1 MSINPIQIEIAS
13 LPFAF
18 STNESN
24 TPREFRYYPAPPI
37 ISSYYKYQNV
47 NVDPNLQN
55 KVTTDF
61 HRKVLEWIKHDKS
74 FKKFKKFEKELKSEV
89 GYEMIHKI
97 LKLFVKRGN
106 TNWYDLKEQN
116 SLVKDYIKHKLN
128 GL

>member
-1 MSINPIQIEIAS
+1 MSNNAQLEMAF

-18 STNESN
+18 PV
-24 TPREFRYYPAPPI
+24 TPNQTTKEFRYYPAPPI

-47 NVDPNLQN
+47 NVDPNLQHM
-55 KVTTDF
+55 VTTDF
-61 HRKVLEWIKHDKS
+61 HKKVIEWIKHDKS
-74 FKKFKKFEKELKSEV
+74 FKKFKKYEKELKSDV
-89 GYEMIHKI
+89 GYEMIYQI

-116 SLVKDYIKHKLN
+116 SLVKGYIKHKLN

>member
-1 MSINPIQIEIAS
+1 MSVQLEIAA

-18 STNESN
+18 SVRPNETK

-47 NVDPNLQN
+47 NTDPNLQHM
-55 KVTTDF
+55 VTTDY
-61 HRKVLEWIKHDKS
+61 HEKVIEWIKRDKT
-74 FKKFKKFEKELKSEV
+74 FKKFKKFEKELKSDI

-116 SLVKDYIKHKLN
+116 SLIKAYIRHQLN
-128 GL
+128 TL

>member
-1 MSINPIQIEIAS
+1 MSNNYQLEVAL
-13 LPFAF
+13 LPFALS
-18 STNESN
+18 STENKS
-24 TPREFRYYPAPPI
+24 PREFRYFPAPPI
-37 ISSYYKYQNV
+37 ISSYFKYQNV
-47 NVDPNLQN
+47 NVDPNLQHM
-55 KVTTDF
+55 VTSDF

-74 FKKFKKFEKELKSEV
+74 FKKFKKIEKELKSEV

-116 SLVKDYIKHKLN
+116 SLIKDYIRHKLN

>member
-1 MSINPIQIEIAS
+1 MSVQLEIAA

-18 STNESN
+18 SVTPKE
-24 TPREFRYYPAPPI
+24 PREFRYYPAPPI

-47 NVDPNLQN
+47 NADPNLQHM
-55 KVTTDF
+55 VTTDF
-61 HRKVLEWIKHDKS
+61 HKKVIEWIKHDKA
-74 FKKFKKFEKELKSEV
+74 FKKFKKYEKELKSEV

-116 SLVKDYIKHKLN
+116 SLVKAYIRHKIN

>member
-1 MSINPIQIEIAS
+1 MSINPIQLEMAV

-18 STNESN
+18 STSESK
-24 TPREFRYYPAPPI
+24 TPREFRYFPAPPI

-47 NVDPNLQN
+47 NIDPNLQN
-55 KVTTDF
+55 MVTSDF

-74 FKKFKKFEKELKSEV
+74 FKKFKKIEKELKSEV
-89 GYEMIHKI
+89 GYEMIYKI

-116 SLVKDYIKHKLN
+116 SLVKAYIKHKLN